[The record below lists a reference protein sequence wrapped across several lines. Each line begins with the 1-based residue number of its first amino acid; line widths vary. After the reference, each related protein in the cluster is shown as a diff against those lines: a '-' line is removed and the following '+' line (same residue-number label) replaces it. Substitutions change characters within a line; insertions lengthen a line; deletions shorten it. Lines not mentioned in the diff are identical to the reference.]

1 MRPLI
6 PLMFARR
13 ASHNAVTSPYRVST
27 REERHHGHHPI
38 AELPRA
44 SALAAQRAPA
54 TDRQQHRQR
63 RYAGLRG
70 ARHRFR
76 ASAARGHR
84 PVRHRRT
91 DGGHEQR
98 PHPAHG
104 RRARRSQ
111 SEVRHAE
118 PDQPRSQH
126 RRHGPRARQLRRQRG
141 EVRGHA
147 ALHQPRCANDAR
159 RHQRPVRGIVM
170 SMMNIFNVSGSAI
183 SAQSQRLN
191 VVASNLANAD
201 AVAGPDGQAYKARQ
215 VVFQTQLMGEMGA
228 AGVTVSN
235 VAEDQTPGRRVHDPK
250 HPQADAEGYVT
261 YSNVNAVEE
270 MVNMISASRSY
281 QNNVE
286 VMNTAKTLLLKTLQ
300 MGQS

>member
-1 MRPLI
+1 
-6 PLMFARR
+6 
-13 ASHNAVTSPYRVST
+13 
-27 REERHHGHHPI
+27 
-38 AELPRA
+38 
-44 SALAAQRAPA
+44 
-54 TDRQQHRQR
+54 
-63 RYAGLRG
+63 
-70 ARHRFR
+70 
-76 ASAARGHR
+76 
-84 PVRHRRT
+84 
-91 DGGHEQR
+91 
-98 PHPAHG
+98 
-104 RRARRSQ
+104 
-111 SEVRHAE
+111 
-118 PDQPRSQH
+118 
-126 RRHGPRARQLRRQRG
+126 
-141 EVRGHA
+141 
-147 ALHQPRCANDAR
+147 
-159 RHQRPVRGIVM
+159 M
-170 SMMNIFNVSGSAI
+170 SMLNIFNVSGSAI

-270 MVNMISASRSY
+270 MVNMITASRSY